1 MTESFAALFEES
13 ELNLNVEKG
22 AVIQGVVVNIDSD
35 WVTVDTGLKSEG
47 IVDRAEFLNEQREL
61 EVQVG
66 DTVDVVVEALD
77 NGMGQT
83 VLSREKAKRA
93 ETWTKLEKIF
103 EDGEIVTGVISG
115 KVKGGFTVD
124 IGPVRAFLPGSLVDT
139 RPIRDT
145 THLEGKELEFKVIKL
160 DAKRNN
166 VVVSRRAVMEAESSA
181 DREALLAQLEEG
193 QTVTGTIK
201 NLTDYGAFVDL
212 GGIDGLL
219 HITDM
224 AWKRIKHPSEVV
236 EVGQEV
242 TVKVLKFDRERNRV
256 SLGLKQ
262 LGEDPWLAIM
272 SRYPKGSIVKA
283 RVTNLTDYGCFAEI
297 AEGVEGL
304 VHVSEM
310 DHTNKNIHPS
320 KVVQIGDEVDVM
332 VLEVDEE
339 RRRISLGI
347 KQTRA
352 NPWEE
357 FAKSHEKGEKVSGTI
372 KSITDFGIFIGLNGG
387 IDGLVH
393 LSDISWNEQGEE
405 AIRRYKKGDTVE
417 AVILS
422 VDAEG
427 NRISLGIKQ
436 TRANPW
442 EEFAKS
448 HEKGEKVSGT
458 IKSITDFGIFIG
470 LNGGIDG
477 LVHLSDI
484 SWNEQGEEAIRR
496 YKKGDTVE
504 AVILSV
510 DAEGNRIS
518 LGIKQLNSD
527 PFNDFLAANERGALV
542 KGTVT
547 AVDARGATVK
557 LADEVEATL
566 KASEI
571 NRDRV
576 EDATKFLEVGQ
587 EVEAKIINVDRKS
600 RSINLSIKAKD
611 EAEEKEAVA
620 NLRTASASQDNGPKT
635 IGDLIKAQMK

>member
-47 IVDRAEFLNEQREL
+47 IVDRAEFLNDQREL

-272 SRYPKGSIVKA
+272 NRYPKGSIVKA

-357 FAKSHEKGEKVSGTI
+357 FAKDHDKGEKVSGTI
-372 KSITDFGIFIGLNGG
+372 KSITDFGIFIGLPGG

-436 TRANPW
+436 M
-442 EEFAKS
+442 
-448 HEKGEKVSGT
+448 
-458 IKSITDFGIFIG
+458 
-470 LNGGIDG
+470 
-477 LVHLSDI
+477 
-484 SWNEQGEEAIRR
+484 
-496 YKKGDTVE
+496 
-504 AVILSV
+504 
-510 DAEGNRIS
+510 
-518 LGIKQLNSD
+518 NSD

-542 KGTVT
+542 KGTIT

-620 NLRTASASQDNGPKT
+620 NLRTATTGQDNGPKT
-635 IGDLIKAQMK
+635 IGDLIKAQMGN

>member
-22 AVIQGVVVNIDSD
+22 AVIQGVVVSIDDD

-47 IVDRAEFLNEQREL
+47 VVDRAEFLNDQREL

-357 FAKSHEKGEKVSGTI
+357 FAKAHEKGEKVSGTI
-372 KSITDFGIFIGLNGG
+372 KSITDFGIFIGL
-387 IDGLVH
+387 
-393 LSDISWNEQGEE
+393 
-405 AIRRYKKGDTVE
+405 
-417 AVILS
+417 
-422 VDAEG
+422 
-427 NRISLGIKQ
+427 
-436 TRANPW
+436 P
-442 EEFAKS
+442 
-448 HEKGEKVSGT
+448 
-458 IKSITDFGIFIG
+458 
-470 LNGGIDG
+470 GGIDG

-547 AVDARGATVK
+547 AVDAKGATVK
-557 LADEVEATL
+557 LGDDIEATL

>member
-219 HITDM
+219 HITAM

-242 TVKVLKFDRERNRV
+242 TVKVLKFDKERNRV

-272 SRYPKGSIVKA
+272 NRYPKGSIVKA

-357 FAKSHEKGEKVSGTI
+357 FAKNHDKGEKVSGTI
-372 KSITDFGIFIGLNGG
+372 KSITDFGIFIGLPGG

-436 TRANPW
+436 M
-442 EEFAKS
+442 
-448 HEKGEKVSGT
+448 
-458 IKSITDFGIFIG
+458 
-470 LNGGIDG
+470 
-477 LVHLSDI
+477 
-484 SWNEQGEEAIRR
+484 
-496 YKKGDTVE
+496 
-504 AVILSV
+504 
-510 DAEGNRIS
+510 
-518 LGIKQLNSD
+518 NSD

-547 AVDARGATVK
+547 AVDARGATLK

-620 NLRTASASQDNGPKT
+620 NLKTATTGQDNGPKT
-635 IGDLIKAQMK
+635 IGDLIKAQMGN

>member
-22 AVIQGVVVNIDSD
+22 AVIQGVVVSIDSD

-47 IVDRAEFLNEQREL
+47 VVDRSEFLNEQREL

-357 FAKSHEKGEKVSGTI
+357 FAKNHDKGEKVSGTI
-372 KSITDFGIFIGLNGG
+372 KSITDFGIFIGL
-387 IDGLVH
+387 
-393 LSDISWNEQGEE
+393 
-405 AIRRYKKGDTVE
+405 
-417 AVILS
+417 
-422 VDAEG
+422 
-427 NRISLGIKQ
+427 
-436 TRANPW
+436 P
-442 EEFAKS
+442 
-448 HEKGEKVSGT
+448 
-458 IKSITDFGIFIG
+458 
-470 LNGGIDG
+470 GGIDG

-547 AVDARGATVK
+547 AVDAKGATVK

-620 NLRTASASQDNGPKT
+620 NLKTAAAGQDNGPKT
-635 IGDLIKAQMK
+635 IGDLIKAQMNH

>member
-22 AVIQGVVVNIDSD
+22 AVIQGVVVSIDDD

-47 IVDRAEFLNEQREL
+47 VVDRAEFLNDQREL

-357 FAKSHEKGEKVSGTI
+357 FAKNHDKGEKVSGTI
-372 KSITDFGIFIGLNGG
+372 KSITDFGIFIGL
-387 IDGLVH
+387 
-393 LSDISWNEQGEE
+393 
-405 AIRRYKKGDTVE
+405 
-417 AVILS
+417 
-422 VDAEG
+422 
-427 NRISLGIKQ
+427 
-436 TRANPW
+436 P
-442 EEFAKS
+442 
-448 HEKGEKVSGT
+448 
-458 IKSITDFGIFIG
+458 
-470 LNGGIDG
+470 GGIDG

-542 KGTVT
+542 KGTIT

-620 NLRTASASQDNGPKT
+620 NLRQVAATGQDNGPKT

>member
-1 MTESFAALFEES
+1 MTESFAALFEAS

-22 AVIQGVVVNIDSD
+22 AVIQGIVVSIDSD

-47 IVDRAEFLNEQREL
+47 VVSRSEFLNEQREL
-61 EVQVG
+61 EVNVG

-242 TVKVLKFDRERNRV
+242 TVKVLKFDKERNRV

-272 SRYPKGSIVKA
+272 NRYPKGSIVKA

-357 FAKSHEKGEKVSGTI
+357 FAKNHDKGEKVSGTI
-372 KSITDFGIFIGLNGG
+372 KSITDFGIFIGLPGG

-436 TRANPW
+436 M
-442 EEFAKS
+442 
-448 HEKGEKVSGT
+448 
-458 IKSITDFGIFIG
+458 
-470 LNGGIDG
+470 
-477 LVHLSDI
+477 
-484 SWNEQGEEAIRR
+484 
-496 YKKGDTVE
+496 
-504 AVILSV
+504 
-510 DAEGNRIS
+510 
-518 LGIKQLNSD
+518 NSD

-547 AVDARGATVK
+547 AVDARGATLK

-620 NLRTASASQDNGPKT
+620 NLKTATTGQDNGPKT
-635 IGDLIKAQMK
+635 IGDLIKAQMGN

>member
-22 AVIQGVVVNIDSD
+22 AVIQGVVVSIDSD

-47 IVDRAEFLNEQREL
+47 VVDRAEFLNEQREL

-357 FAKSHEKGEKVSGTI
+357 FAKNHDKGEKVSGTI
-372 KSITDFGIFIGLNGG
+372 KSITDFGIFIGL
-387 IDGLVH
+387 
-393 LSDISWNEQGEE
+393 
-405 AIRRYKKGDTVE
+405 
-417 AVILS
+417 
-422 VDAEG
+422 
-427 NRISLGIKQ
+427 
-436 TRANPW
+436 P
-442 EEFAKS
+442 
-448 HEKGEKVSGT
+448 
-458 IKSITDFGIFIG
+458 
-470 LNGGIDG
+470 GGIDG

-620 NLRTASASQDNGPKT
+620 NLKTAASGQDNGPKT
-635 IGDLIKAQMK
+635 IGDLIKAQMGN

>member
-1 MTESFAALFEES
+1 MEALLNRPCLIQDRYFIRYIMTESFAALFEES

-22 AVIQGVVVNIDSD
+22 AVIQGVVVSIDSD

-47 IVDRAEFLNEQREL
+47 IVDRAEFLNDQREL

-272 SRYPKGSIVKA
+272 NRYPKGSIVKA

-357 FAKSHEKGEKVSGTI
+357 FAKDHDKGEKVSGTI
-372 KSITDFGIFIGLNGG
+372 KSITDFGIFIGLPGG

-436 TRANPW
+436 MN
-442 EEFAKS
+442 
-448 HEKGEKVSGT
+448 
-458 IKSITDFGIFIG
+458 
-470 LNGGIDG
+470 N
-477 LVHLSDI
+477 
-484 SWNEQGEEAIRR
+484 
-496 YKKGDTVE
+496 
-504 AVILSV
+504 
-510 DAEGNRIS
+510 
-518 LGIKQLNSD
+518 D
-527 PFNDFLAANERGALV
+527 PFNDFLATNERGALV

-547 AVDARGATVK
+547 AVDAKGATVK
-557 LADEVEATL
+557 LADEVEASL

-620 NLRTASASQDNGPKT
+620 NLKTATTGQDNGPKT
-635 IGDLIKAQMK
+635 IGDLIKAQMNH

>member
-22 AVIQGVVVNIDSD
+22 AVIQGVVVSIDSD

-47 IVDRAEFLNEQREL
+47 VVDRAEFLNEQREL

-242 TVKVLKFDRERNRV
+242 TVKVLKFDKERNRV

-272 SRYPKGSIVKA
+272 NRYPKGSIVKA

-357 FAKSHEKGEKVSGTI
+357 FAKDHDKGEKVSGTI
-372 KSITDFGIFIGLNGG
+372 KSITDFGIFIGLPGG

-436 TRANPW
+436 M
-442 EEFAKS
+442 
-448 HEKGEKVSGT
+448 
-458 IKSITDFGIFIG
+458 
-470 LNGGIDG
+470 
-477 LVHLSDI
+477 
-484 SWNEQGEEAIRR
+484 
-496 YKKGDTVE
+496 
-504 AVILSV
+504 
-510 DAEGNRIS
+510 
-518 LGIKQLNSD
+518 NSD

-547 AVDARGATVK
+547 AVDAKGATVK

-620 NLRTASASQDNGPKT
+620 NLRQASASQDNGPKT
-635 IGDLIKAQMK
+635 IGDLIKAQMNH

>member
-22 AVIQGVVVNIDSD
+22 AVIQGVVVSIDSD

-47 IVDRAEFLNEQREL
+47 VVDRAEFLNDQREL

-181 DREALLAQLEEG
+181 DREALLSQLEEG

-242 TVKVLKFDRERNRV
+242 TVKVLKFDKERNRV

-357 FAKSHEKGEKVSGTI
+357 FAKNHDKGEKVSGTI
-372 KSITDFGIFIGLNGG
+372 KSITDFGIFIGLPGG

-436 TRANPW
+436 MN
-442 EEFAKS
+442 
-448 HEKGEKVSGT
+448 
-458 IKSITDFGIFIG
+458 
-470 LNGGIDG
+470 N
-477 LVHLSDI
+477 
-484 SWNEQGEEAIRR
+484 
-496 YKKGDTVE
+496 
-504 AVILSV
+504 
-510 DAEGNRIS
+510 
-518 LGIKQLNSD
+518 D
-527 PFNDFLAANERGALV
+527 PFNDFLATNERGALV

-547 AVDARGATVK
+547 AVDARGATIK

-620 NLRTASASQDNGPKT
+620 NLKTVATGQDNGPKT
-635 IGDLIKAQMK
+635 IGDLIKAQMNH

>member
-22 AVIQGVVVNIDSD
+22 AVIQGVVVSIDSD

-47 IVDRAEFLNEQREL
+47 VVDRAEFLNEQREL

-242 TVKVLKFDRERNRV
+242 TVKVLKFDKERNRV

-357 FAKSHEKGEKVSGTI
+357 FAKNHDKGEKVSGTI
-372 KSITDFGIFIGLNGG
+372 KSITDFGIFIGL
-387 IDGLVH
+387 
-393 LSDISWNEQGEE
+393 
-405 AIRRYKKGDTVE
+405 
-417 AVILS
+417 
-422 VDAEG
+422 
-427 NRISLGIKQ
+427 
-436 TRANPW
+436 P
-442 EEFAKS
+442 
-448 HEKGEKVSGT
+448 
-458 IKSITDFGIFIG
+458 
-470 LNGGIDG
+470 GGIDG

-611 EAEEKEAVA
+611 EAEEKEAVV
-620 NLRTASASQDNGPKT
+620 NLKTAAGGQDNGPKT
-635 IGDLIKAQMK
+635 IGDLIKAQMGN

>member
-22 AVIQGVVVNIDSD
+22 AVIQGVVVSIDDD

-47 IVDRAEFLNEQREL
+47 VVARAEFLNEQREL
-61 EVQVG
+61 EVAVG
-66 DTVDVVVEALD
+66 DNVDVVVEALD

-103 EDGEIVTGVISG
+103 EDGEIVTGLISG

-181 DREALLAQLEEG
+181 DREALLSQLEEG

-201 NLTDYGAFVDL
+201 NLTEYGAFVDL

-242 TVKVLKFDRERNRV
+242 TVKVLKFDKERNRV

-262 LGEDPWLAIM
+262 LGQDPWMEIM

-357 FAKSHEKGEKVSGTI
+357 FAKNNEKGNKVSGSI
-372 KSITDFGIFIGLNGG
+372 KSITDFGIFIGLDGG

-393 LSDISWNEQGEE
+393 LSDISWNESGE
-405 AIRRYKKGDTVE
+405 D
-417 AVILS
+417 
-422 VDAEG
+422 
-427 NRISLGIKQ
+427 
-436 TRANPW
+436 
-442 EEFAKS
+442 
-448 HEKGEKVSGT
+448 
-458 IKSITDFGIFIG
+458 
-470 LNGGIDG
+470 
-477 LVHLSDI
+477 
-484 SWNEQGEEAIRR
+484 AIRR

-547 AVDARGATVK
+547 AVDAKGATVK
-557 LADEVEATL
+557 LADEVEAQL

-600 RSINLSIKAKD
+600 RAINLSIKAKD
-611 EAEEKEAVA
+611 EAEEKEALNNA
-620 NLRTASASQDNGPKT
+620 RQAAAQAGGDANGPKT
-635 IGDLIKAQMK
+635 LGDLIKAAQNK

>member
-13 ELNLNVEKG
+13 VLNFNVEKG

-272 SRYPKGSIVKA
+272 NRYPKGSIVKA

-357 FAKSHEKGEKVSGTI
+357 FAKNHDKGEKVSGTI
-372 KSITDFGIFIGLNGG
+372 KSITDFGIFIGLPGG

-436 TRANPW
+436 MN
-442 EEFAKS
+442 
-448 HEKGEKVSGT
+448 
-458 IKSITDFGIFIG
+458 
-470 LNGGIDG
+470 N
-477 LVHLSDI
+477 
-484 SWNEQGEEAIRR
+484 
-496 YKKGDTVE
+496 
-504 AVILSV
+504 
-510 DAEGNRIS
+510 
-518 LGIKQLNSD
+518 D
-527 PFNDFLAANERGALV
+527 PFNDFLATNERGALV

-547 AVDARGATVK
+547 AVDARGATIK

-620 NLRTASASQDNGPKT
+620 NLKTVATGQDNGPKT
-635 IGDLIKAQMK
+635 IGDLIKAQMNH

>member
-1 MTESFAALFEES
+1 MTESFAALFEAS

-22 AVIQGVVVNIDSD
+22 AVIQGIVVSIDSD

-47 IVDRAEFLNEQREL
+47 VVARSEFLNEQREL
-61 EVQVG
+61 EVNVG

-181 DREALLAQLEEG
+181 DREALLSQLEEG

-242 TVKVLKFDRERNRV
+242 TVKVLKFDKERNRV

-272 SRYPKGSIVKA
+272 NRYPKGSIVKA

-357 FAKSHEKGEKVSGTI
+357 FAKAHDKGEKVSGTI
-372 KSITDFGIFIGLNGG
+372 KSITDFGIFIGLPGG

-436 TRANPW
+436 M
-442 EEFAKS
+442 
-448 HEKGEKVSGT
+448 
-458 IKSITDFGIFIG
+458 
-470 LNGGIDG
+470 
-477 LVHLSDI
+477 
-484 SWNEQGEEAIRR
+484 
-496 YKKGDTVE
+496 
-504 AVILSV
+504 
-510 DAEGNRIS
+510 
-518 LGIKQLNSD
+518 NSD

-542 KGTVT
+542 KGTVV
-547 AVDARGATVK
+547 AVDARGATIK
-557 LADEVEATL
+557 LADEVEASL

-600 RSINLSIKAKD
+600 RAINLSIKAKD

-620 NLRTASASQDNGPKT
+620 NLKTASAGQDNGPKT
-635 IGDLIKAQMK
+635 IGDLIKAQMNH

>member
-22 AVIQGVVVNIDSD
+22 AVIQGVVVSIDSD

-47 IVDRAEFLNEQREL
+47 VVDRAEFLNEQREL

-357 FAKSHEKGEKVSGTI
+357 FAKNHDKGEKVSGTI
-372 KSITDFGIFIGLNGG
+372 KSITDFGIFIGL
-387 IDGLVH
+387 
-393 LSDISWNEQGEE
+393 
-405 AIRRYKKGDTVE
+405 
-417 AVILS
+417 
-422 VDAEG
+422 
-427 NRISLGIKQ
+427 
-436 TRANPW
+436 P
-442 EEFAKS
+442 
-448 HEKGEKVSGT
+448 
-458 IKSITDFGIFIG
+458 
-470 LNGGIDG
+470 GGIDG

-547 AVDARGATVK
+547 AVDAKGATVK

-576 EDATKFLEVGQ
+576 EDATKFLGVGQ

-620 NLRTASASQDNGPKT
+620 NLKTAAAGQENGPKT
-635 IGDLIKAQMK
+635 IGDLIKAQMSN

>member
-22 AVIQGVVVNIDSD
+22 AVIQGVVVSIDSD

-357 FAKSHEKGEKVSGTI
+357 FAKNHDKGEKVSGTI
-372 KSITDFGIFIGLNGG
+372 KSITDFGIFIGL
-387 IDGLVH
+387 
-393 LSDISWNEQGEE
+393 
-405 AIRRYKKGDTVE
+405 
-417 AVILS
+417 
-422 VDAEG
+422 
-427 NRISLGIKQ
+427 
-436 TRANPW
+436 P
-442 EEFAKS
+442 
-448 HEKGEKVSGT
+448 
-458 IKSITDFGIFIG
+458 
-470 LNGGIDG
+470 GGIDG

-620 NLRTASASQDNGPKT
+620 NLKTAAAGQENGPKT
-635 IGDLIKAQMK
+635 IGDLIKAQMNH

>member
-22 AVIQGVVVNIDSD
+22 AVIQGVVVSIDAD
-35 WVTVDTGLKSEG
+35 WITVDTGLKSEG
-47 IVDRAEFLNEQREL
+47 VVDRAEFLNDQREL

-236 EVGQEV
+236 VVGQEV

-262 LGEDPWLAIM
+262 LGEDPWMAIM
-272 SRYPKGSIVKA
+272 NRYPKGSIVKA

-357 FAKSHEKGEKVSGTI
+357 FAKNHDKGEKVSGTI
-372 KSITDFGIFIGLNGG
+372 KSITDFGIFIGL
-387 IDGLVH
+387 
-393 LSDISWNEQGEE
+393 
-405 AIRRYKKGDTVE
+405 
-417 AVILS
+417 
-422 VDAEG
+422 
-427 NRISLGIKQ
+427 
-436 TRANPW
+436 P
-442 EEFAKS
+442 
-448 HEKGEKVSGT
+448 
-458 IKSITDFGIFIG
+458 
-470 LNGGIDG
+470 GGIDG

-620 NLRTASASQDNGPKT
+620 NLRQTSTNQDNGPKT

>member
-357 FAKSHEKGEKVSGTI
+357 FAK
-372 KSITDFGIFIGLNGG
+372 
-387 IDGLVH
+387 
-393 LSDISWNEQGEE
+393 
-405 AIRRYKKGDTVE
+405 A
-417 AVILS
+417 
-422 VDAEG
+422 
-427 NRISLGIKQ
+427 
-436 TRANPW
+436 
-442 EEFAKS
+442 

-600 RSINLSIKAKD
+600 RSINLSVKAKD

-620 NLRTASASQDNGPKT
+620 TLRTATTSQENGPKT

>member
-22 AVIQGVVVNIDSD
+22 AVIQGVVVSIDSD

-145 THLEGKELEFKVIKL
+145 THLEGKELEFNVIKL

-357 FAKSHEKGEKVSGTI
+357 FAKNHDKGEKVSGTI
-372 KSITDFGIFIGLNGG
+372 KSITDFGIFIGL
-387 IDGLVH
+387 
-393 LSDISWNEQGEE
+393 
-405 AIRRYKKGDTVE
+405 
-417 AVILS
+417 
-422 VDAEG
+422 
-427 NRISLGIKQ
+427 
-436 TRANPW
+436 P
-442 EEFAKS
+442 
-448 HEKGEKVSGT
+448 
-458 IKSITDFGIFIG
+458 
-470 LNGGIDG
+470 GGIDG

-547 AVDARGATVK
+547 AVDAKGATVK
-557 LADEVEATL
+557 LADDIEATL

-620 NLRTASASQDNGPKT
+620 NLKTAAAGQENGPKT
-635 IGDLIKAQMK
+635 IGDLIKAQMSN

>member
-242 TVKVLKFDRERNRV
+242 TVKVLKFDKERNRV

-272 SRYPKGSIVKA
+272 NRYPKGSIVKA

-357 FAKSHEKGEKVSGTI
+357 FAKNHDKGEKVSGTI
-372 KSITDFGIFIGLNGG
+372 KSITDFGIFIGLPGG

-436 TRANPW
+436 M
-442 EEFAKS
+442 
-448 HEKGEKVSGT
+448 
-458 IKSITDFGIFIG
+458 
-470 LNGGIDG
+470 
-477 LVHLSDI
+477 
-484 SWNEQGEEAIRR
+484 
-496 YKKGDTVE
+496 
-504 AVILSV
+504 
-510 DAEGNRIS
+510 
-518 LGIKQLNSD
+518 NSD

-547 AVDARGATVK
+547 AVDARGATLK

-600 RSINLSIKAKD
+600 RCINLSIKAKD

-620 NLRTASASQDNGPKT
+620 NLKTATTGQDNGPKT
-635 IGDLIKAQMK
+635 IGDLIKAQMGN

>member
-22 AVIQGVVVNIDSD
+22 AVIQGVVVSIDDD

-47 IVDRAEFLNEQREL
+47 VVARAEFLNEQREL
-61 EVQVG
+61 EVAVG
-66 DTVDVVVEALD
+66 DNVDVVVEALD

-103 EDGEIVTGVISG
+103 EDGEIVTGLISG

-145 THLEGKELEFKVIKL
+145 THLEGKEQEFKIIKL

-193 QTVTGTIK
+193 QTVNGTIK
-201 NLTDYGAFVDL
+201 NLTEYGAFVDL

-242 TVKVLKFDRERNRV
+242 TVKVLKFDKERNRV

-262 LGEDPWLAIM
+262 LGQDPWMEIM
-272 SRYPKGSIVKA
+272 NRYPKGSIVKA

-357 FAKSHEKGEKVSGTI
+357 FAKNNEKGKKVSGSI
-372 KSITDFGIFIGLNGG
+372 KSITDFGIFIGLDGG

-393 LSDISWNEQGEE
+393 LSDISWNESGE
-405 AIRRYKKGDTVE
+405 D
-417 AVILS
+417 
-422 VDAEG
+422 
-427 NRISLGIKQ
+427 
-436 TRANPW
+436 
-442 EEFAKS
+442 
-448 HEKGEKVSGT
+448 
-458 IKSITDFGIFIG
+458 
-470 LNGGIDG
+470 
-477 LVHLSDI
+477 
-484 SWNEQGEEAIRR
+484 AIRR

-547 AVDARGATVK
+547 AVDAKGATVK
-557 LADEVEATL
+557 LADEVEAQL
-566 KASEI
+566 RASEI

-600 RSINLSIKAKD
+600 RAINLSIKAKD
-611 EAEEKEAVA
+611 EAEEKEALNNA
-620 NLRTASASQDNGPKT
+620 RQAAAQAGSDANGPKT
-635 IGDLIKAQMK
+635 LGDLIKAAQNK